1 MNGIRSKPSISTPH
15 SSLIVKS
22 IGPIMRSRPWARSQ
36 IDAGLQQ
43 RRQDVRRVLELE
55 EAEHAPAVAVVG
67 VEVVVVLGADAA
79 HDAPVAPGQEELRV
93 AVREERVLR
102 AHQEHVAL
110 QTQRGHPDPGGR
122 VQPVREFDEFPAVPP
137 ARDGT
142 DDHAHGDGPY
152 QCRLPSTSSPRC
164 AGTSARSSCARP
176 ARPTCCPTS
185 AASRARPGPVVEME
199 GAERIML
206 GSNNYLGPDRR
217 PARARRPPA
226 TRSTATAPG

>member
-1 MNGIRSKPSISTPH
+1 
-15 SSLIVKS
+15 
-22 IGPIMRSRPWARSQ
+22 MRSRPWARSQ
-36 IDAGLQQ
+36 VAAASSSA
-43 RRQDVRRVLELE
+43 RQDVRRVLELE
-55 EAEHAPAVAVVG
+55 EAEHAPAVVVER

-79 HDAPVAPGQEELRV
+79 DDAAVAPGEEQLRV

-102 AHQEHVAL
+102 AHQEQVAL

-122 VQPVREFDEFPAVPP
+122 VQPVRELDELPAVPP
-137 ARDGT
+137 GRDGT

-152 QCRLPSTSSPRC
+152 QCRLPSTSSPRS
-164 AGTSARSSCARP
+164 AGTSAQSSCAPP

-206 GSNNYLGPDRR
+206 GSNNYLGLTADPRVQQA
-217 PARARRPPA
+217 ARDALDKLRHRA
-226 TRSTATAPG
+226 